1 MFFSQQKGK
10 ENKNMSRNSG
20 PITKQQKLLAGCKKR
35 PNLTLVVAIVSFKQH
50 RHHDIGYA

>member
-20 PITKQQKLLAGCKKR
+20 PITKQQKILVGCKKR
-35 PNLTLVVAIVSFKQH
+35 PNLTLVVGIVSFKQH
-50 RHHDIGYA
+50 RHHDIGYT